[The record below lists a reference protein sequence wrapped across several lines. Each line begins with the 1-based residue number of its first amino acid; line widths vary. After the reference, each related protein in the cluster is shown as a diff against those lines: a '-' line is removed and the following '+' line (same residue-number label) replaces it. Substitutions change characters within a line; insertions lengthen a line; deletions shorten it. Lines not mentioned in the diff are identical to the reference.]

1 MTTKNEGP
9 KIKNLSN
16 VLSQIQEENK
26 LGLVHTKK
34 DIEEVILQLDDLI
47 NSLFNVNIDIEK
59 KMDEILPQDK
69 KQKIMEIVKR
79 NKIDIKD
86 TLQFQNFLKELQQR
100 VENIPVIMLHFAFN
114 PKEEIL
120 RSVLNWFL
128 ENLKKEVVLDIE
140 VDQNLIGGAVVVYNG
155 IYKDYSLR
163 KKFEDK
169 IKMGEIKLGLD
180 SS

>member
-69 KQKIMEIVKR
+69 
-79 NKIDIKD
+79 
-86 TLQFQNFLKELQQR
+86 T
-100 VENIPVIMLHFAFN
+100 
-114 PKEEIL
+114 
-120 RSVLNWFL
+120 
-128 ENLKKEVVLDIE
+128 
-140 VDQNLIGGAVVVYNG
+140 
-155 IYKDYSLR
+155 
-163 KKFEDK
+163 
-169 IKMGEIKLGLD
+169 
-180 SS
+180 